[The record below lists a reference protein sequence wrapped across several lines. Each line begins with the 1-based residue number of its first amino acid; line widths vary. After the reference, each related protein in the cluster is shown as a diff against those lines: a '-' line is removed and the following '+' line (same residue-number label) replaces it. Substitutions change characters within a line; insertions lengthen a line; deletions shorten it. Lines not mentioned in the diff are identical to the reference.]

1 MNTQSKDVLK
11 TEQTKNIYKEF
22 PKNFTLTKQ
31 QVKDF
36 CKKWQITEFSLFGS
50 VLRDDFAKDSDVDI
64 LVTFAPQAKHS
75 LLDLV
80 HIKAELQQLLSRK
93 VDVLTKKS
101 VQASHNW
108 LRKEQILSTAQVI
121 YVS

>member
-1 MNTQSKDVLK
+1 MNRQSNTLLK
-11 TEQTKNIYKEF
+11 TKQIKTVYKTF
-22 PKNFTLTKQ
+22 PKNFELTKQ

-36 CKKWQITEFSLFGS
+36 CEKWQITELALFGS
-50 VLRDDFAKDSDVDI
+50 VLRDDFGKDSDIDI

-80 HIKAELQQLLSRK
+80 HIIDELKYLLKRK

-101 VQASHNW
+101 VKANHNW
-108 LRKEQILSTAQVI
+108 LRKQEILNTAQII
-121 YVS
+121 Y